1 MTKARN
7 IADLLDAN
15 GDVKTDSL
23 DNVPAS
29 NDASALTTGTLDNAR
44 LPSNISDSGTEGTR
58 VATGTSAQRGSTQG
72 QLRFNTDTGLA
83 EYYTGNAFKS
93 IDSPPTISGVGASN
107 ITESQ
112 INSNYDLS
120 ITGSSFNSGATVKF
134 IGADNTEYASPTV
147 TVNSETSI
155 TARVPTSVTS
165 ANEPFGVK
173 VTNTSSLS
181 STLSSAFNVD
191 AKPVWQT
198 ASGNIN
204 SSVFD
209 DSSSGTVHAT
219 VSATDDE
226 GDTVSY
232 SETTSTLSGAGFS
245 LNSSNGQIT
254 GDPNN
259 VSSDTTVSFDLRATS
274 GTQTTDRSF
283 SMIVKQG
290 ISQTDLIG
298 HYSFKSGDSYSGSGS
313 TVTNIYTGSGAL
325 GNGTL
330 YSGGS
335 TGAVTY
341 NSSTG
346 YAEFNNSGAS
356 QRQGLLIPAPSTIS
370 GITIQML
377 IDFTHENNAGGRSY
391 IVDFRRSGSSGEW
404 YWLYD
409 GGGNGST
416 ELTMNNGASAEEQG
430 SFANIGG
437 GLNQVI
443 PNNGYLIHTCR
454 IDASSVSWRVGKP
467 DGSYNNDLIN
477 SSGLSGS
484 TVSNGE
490 IMVMGIDPTYGG
502 DAYWSRGRI
511 KQILIYDAK
520 LSASTVDSNASVL
533 GARY

>member
-1 MTKARN
+1 MTKARDLSKLLGTNTNGVIPSGNLDVDFEN
-7 IADLLDAN
+7 IVD
-15 GDVKTDSL
+15 T
-23 DNVPAS
+23 
-29 NDASALTTGTLDNAR
+29 
-44 LPSNISDSGTEGTR
+44 GTEGTK
-58 VATGTSAQRGSTQG
+58 VASGTTAQRGSTTG
-72 QLRFNTDTGLA
+72 QIRFNSTTGLA
-83 EYYTGNAFKS
+83 EYYTGTAFKS

-134 IGADNTEYASPTV
+134 IGADNTEYNSPTV
-147 TVNSETSI
+147 TVNSDTSI
-155 TARVPTSVTS
+155 TARVPTSVTN

-173 VTNTSSLS
+173 VTNTSGLS
-181 STLSSAFNVD
+181 NTLSSAFNVD

-226 GDTVSY
+226 GETVSY

-245 LNSSNGQIT
+245 LNSSNGQIS

-283 SMIVKQG
+283 SMTVKQG
-290 ISQTDLIG
+290 ISQTNLIG
-298 HYSFKSGDSYSGSGS
+298 HYSFASGDSYSGSGS

-325 GNGTL
+325 GSGAL

-346 YAEFNNSGAS
+346 YAEFNNTSSS
-356 QRQGLLIPAPSTIS
+356 QKQGLLIPAPSTVS
-370 GITIQML
+370 EITIQILM
-377 IDFTHENNAGGRSY
+377 DFTHENDNGGRSY
-391 IVDFRRSGSSGEW
+391 IVDFRPSSGSTSDW

-416 ELTMNNGASAEEQG
+416 ELTINNNAGEQFG

-437 GLNQVI
+437 SLNQVI

-454 IDASSVSWRVGKP
+454 IDASSVNWRVGKP
-467 DGSYNNDLIN
+467 DGSYNSTVLNAT
-477 SSGLSGS
+477 GLSGS
-484 TVSNGE
+484 NLSNGE
-490 IMVMGIDPTYGG
+490 IFVYGIAPTS
-502 DAYWSRGRI
+502 ANNNYWARGRI
-511 KQILIYDAK
+511 KQILIYDTK
-520 LSASTVDSNASVL
+520 LSANTVDSNASVL

>member
-1 MTKARN
+1 MAQTKVRFDRAVEGATN
-7 IADLLDAN
+7 I
-15 GDVKTDSL
+15 V
-23 DNVPAS
+23 
-29 NDASALTTGTLDNAR
+29 
-44 LPSNISDSGTEGTR
+44 DSGTEGTR
-58 VATGTSAQRGSTQG
+58 VATGTQAQRGTTQG

-83 EYYTGNAFKS
+83 EYYTGTIFKS
-93 IDSPPTISGVGASN
+93 IDSPPSISGVGASN
-107 ITESQ
+107 ITETQ

-147 TVNSETSI
+147 TVNSDTSI

-165 ANEPFGVK
+165 ANEPFSVK
-173 VTNTSSLS
+173 VTNTSGLS
-181 STLSSAFNVD
+181 STLSSAFNID
-191 AKPVWQT
+191 ASPVWQT

-204 SSVFD
+204 SNVFD

-283 SMIVKQG
+283 SMIVKPG

-298 HYSFKSGDSYSGSGS
+298 HYSFASGDSYSGSGS
-313 TVTNIYTGSGAL
+313 TVTNLYTGSGAL
-325 GNGTL
+325 GSGTL

-346 YAEFNNSGAS
+346 YAEFNNSSSS

-370 GITIQML
+370 EITIQIL
-377 IDFTHENNAGGRSY
+377 IDFTHENDNGGRSY
-391 IVDFRRSGSSGEW
+391 IVDFRNGSTGSAEW

-416 ELTMNNGASAEEQG
+416 ELTLNNTAGEQQG
-430 SFANIGG
+430 SFSNIGG
-437 GLNQVI
+437 SLNTVI

-467 DGSYNNDLIN
+467 DGSYNNDVIN
-477 SSGLSGS
+477 SSGLSGGS
-484 TVSNGE
+484 LSNGE